1 MNGGY
6 VMVDCKK
13 LNLLAQSSQT
23 ISGIF
28 AACRKAVDS
37 GKPIIA
43 CNCEYGEG
51 VALTPIPVFA
61 IEQGGEFCLS
71 ASILQVW
78 VANTDAVRVVP
89 LITVAKTKTT
99 AGK

>member
-13 LNLLAQSSQT
+13 MNLLAQSAQT
-23 ISGIF
+23 VNGLY
-28 AACRKAVDS
+28 AACRNAVDS

-43 CNCEYGEG
+43 VNCEYGEG
-51 VALTPIPVFA
+51 VPLTPIPVFA

-78 VANTDAVRVVP
+78 VSSADSVRIVP
-89 LITVAKTKTT
+89 LINSAKTTKTAT
-99 AGK
+99 K